1 MNEHPTAATL
11 ELFSCGG
18 CSPEE
23 RDRVMD
29 HLLLGC
35 VSCGSVLRDLLG
47 GRLTRS
53 RSEALD
59 AVLERVF
66 SRVRREIPARDRALA
81 LFSQLMDAPA
91 ERQLALVVE
100 APEMVAGGLCRLLIE
115 EVRLATNA
123 DPQRM
128 LHLSRLAVAVA
139 DRLEAA
145 ADASHASN
153 GSHGSNTTTE
163 GRILSDLRG
172 EAWSHLANSLRV
184 AGRLREAER
193 AFGAAERFLA
203 GGTRLPSLRAELL
216 RRKASLY
223 SHQRKF
229 KQAIALTA
237 EAAEIFR
244 DLGLSED
251 VGSCLV
257 KRAIFT
263 GYSGRPEEALRL
275 LVDVLRSIP
284 KDGDL
289 ARQAIQAA
297 ARFSL
302 DAGRPEE
309 GLALLVEH
317 RQMMETSAPV
327 ALLRLS
333 WLHGEL
339 AHALRLYR
347 ASEVYLLEARKGFS
361 ELEMPYEVA
370 LVCLELAAVY
380 GETGRQKELR
390 GLAAEMLPIFESLRV
405 KRETLAS
412 VILLQRAEIDSA
424 LPLVGRISAQLRRQ
438 KPSFP
443 GFN

>member
-1 MNEHPTAATL
+1 
-11 ELFSCGG
+11 
-18 CSPEE
+18 
-23 RDRVMD
+23 MD

-35 VSCGSVLRDLLG
+35 ASCGGALRRLLA
-47 GRLTRS
+47 GRLARP
-53 RSEALD
+53 RSEHPEHLVYLDRLD
-59 AVLERVF
+59 AAFDRVF

-81 LFSQLMDAPA
+81 LFTTLMSVPV
-91 ERQLALVVE
+91 ERQLALVAE
-100 APEMVAGGLCRLLIE
+100 APEMADSGLCRLLIQ

-128 LHLSRLAVAVA
+128 LHVSRLATTVAG
-139 DRLEAA
+139 RLEAA
-145 ADASHASN
+145 PA
-153 GSHGSNTTTE
+153 GTE
-163 GRILSDLRG
+163 ARILSDLRG

-184 AGRLREAER
+184 TGRLREAER
-193 AFGAAERFLA
+193 GFGAAERFLA
-203 GGTRLPSLRAELL
+203 AGTRLPSLRAELL

-229 KQAIALTA
+229 RQAVALTA

-244 DLGLSED
+244 DMGLREE
-251 VGSCLV
+251 VASCLL
-257 KRAIFT
+257 KQAIFT
-263 GYSGRPEEALRL
+263 GYGGRPEDALRL
-275 LVDVLRSIP
+275 LFDVLQLIP
-284 KDGDL
+284 QGGDL

-302 DAGRPEE
+302 EAGRPEE

-317 RQMMETSAPV
+317 RQMMEKSAPV

-347 ASEVYLLEARKGFS
+347 ASEVYLLEARKGFTD
-361 ELEMPYEVA
+361 LEMPYEVA

-424 LPLVGRISAQLRRQ
+424 LPLVGRISAQLRRRQ
-438 KPSFP
+438 PPLHARAKGGRTQPADDSP
-443 GFN
+443 GSR

>member
-1 MNEHPTAATL
+1 MNEHPTAAAL
-11 ELFSCGG
+11 DLFSRGG
-18 CSPEE
+18 CTPRE
-23 RDRVMD
+23 RERVMH
-29 HLLLGC
+29 HLLPGC
-35 VSCGSVLRDLLG
+35 ESCSSALRMS
-47 GRLTRS
+47 GRPARPLS
-53 RSEALD
+53 DALD
-59 AVLERVF
+59 AALDHAF
-66 SRVRREIPARDRALA
+66 SRVRQEMPARDQAFA
-81 LFSQLMDAPA
+81 LFSLLLATPA
-91 ERQLALVVE
+91 ERRLALVAE
-100 APEMVAGGLCRLLIE
+100 APERVAAGLCRLLIE

-128 LHLSRLAVAVA
+128 LHLSRLAAAVA
-139 DRLEAA
+139 DRLETAP
-145 ADASHASN
+145 DASDAAES
-153 GSHGSNTTTE
+153 
-163 GRILSDLRG
+163 RILSDLRG

-184 AGRLREAER
+184 TGRLREAER
-193 AFGAAERFLA
+193 AFTTAERLLA
-203 GGTRLPSLRAELL
+203 AGTRAPTLWAEVL
-216 RRKASLY
+216 RRKASLS

-244 DLGLSED
+244 DLGLSGD
-251 VGSCLV
+251 VAGCLV
-257 KRAIFT
+257 KQAIFT
-263 GYSGRPEEALRL
+263 GYGGRPEEALDL
-275 LVDVLRSIP
+275 LAEILASIP
-284 KDGDL
+284 QNSDL

-317 RQMMETSAPV
+317 RQMMEKAAPV

-361 ELEMPYEVA
+361 ALEMPYEVA

-380 GETGRQKELR
+380 GETGRQEELR

-424 LPLVGRISAQLRRQ
+424 LPLVGRISAQLRRRE
-438 KPSFP
+438 PSFP

>member
-1 MNEHPTAATL
+1 MNEHPAAATL
-11 ELFSCGG
+11 KLFSQGG
-18 CSPEE
+18 CMPPDRE
-23 RDRVMD
+23 RVMH

-35 VSCGSVLRDLLG
+35 ESCSSALRRM
-47 GRLTRS
+47 GRPARPPGD
-53 RSEALD
+53 ALD
-59 AVLERVF
+59 AALDRAF
-66 SRVRREIPARDRALA
+66 SRARQEIPARDHAFA
-81 LFSQLMDAPA
+81 LFSRLLATPA
-91 ERQLALVVE
+91 ERRLALVAE
-100 APEMVAGGLCRLLIE
+100 APERVAAGLCRLLLE

-128 LHLSRLAVAVA
+128 LDLSRLAAAVA
-139 DRLEAA
+139 DRLETA
-145 ADASHASN
+145 ADAA
-153 GSHGSNTTTE
+153 E
-163 GRILSDLRG
+163 RRILSDLRG

-184 AGRLREAER
+184 TGRLREAQK
-193 AFGAAERFLA
+193 AFTAAERLLA
-203 GGTRLPSLRAELL
+203 AGTRVPTLRAELL
-216 RRKASLY
+216 RRKASLH

-229 KQAIALTA
+229 EQAIALTA

-244 DLGLSED
+244 DLGLSGD
-251 VGSCLV
+251 VAGCLV
-257 KRAIFT
+257 KQAIFT
-263 GYSGRPEEALRL
+263 GYAGRPEEALGL
-275 LVDVLRSIP
+275 LAGVLGSIP
-284 KDGDL
+284 QDGDL
-289 ARQAIQAA
+289 ARQAIHAA

-317 RQMMETSAPV
+317 RQMMEKAAPV

-347 ASEVYLLEARKGFS
+347 ASEIYLLEARKGFS
-361 ELEMPYEVA
+361 ALEMPYEVA

-380 GETGRQKELR
+380 GKTGRQEELR

-424 LPLVGRISAQLRRQ
+424 LPLVGRISAQLRRR
-438 KPSFP
+438 KRPFP
-443 GFN
+443 ASTELQFGAL